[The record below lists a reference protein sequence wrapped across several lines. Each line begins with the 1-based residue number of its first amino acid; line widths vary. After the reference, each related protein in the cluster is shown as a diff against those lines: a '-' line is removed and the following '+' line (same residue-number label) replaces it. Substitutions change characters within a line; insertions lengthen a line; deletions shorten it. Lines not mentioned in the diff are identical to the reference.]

1 MLQTQSVDTATLELL
16 KSLQGKAYLKGFYL
30 AGGTGLALYFG
41 HRKSVDLDLFSN
53 FNFNASELLEQI
65 SQDFHFKI
73 YHTSTNTLKGSINQI
88 NVDIIAHRY
97 PFIANPVTSDNV
109 SLLSVEDILAM
120 KLNAIAVSGQ
130 RSKDF
135 IDLYFALPE
144 YSLDSLLQFYKQKY
158 DQGSVGHILK
168 SLVYFED
175 VDLVDWPVMLRD
187 NNLKWKNVTGKLEK
201 EVRQFITK

>member
-1 MLQTQSVDTATLELL
+1 M
-16 KSLQGKAYLKGFYL
+16 
-30 AGGTGLALYFG
+30 
-41 HRKSVDLDLFSN
+41 
-53 FNFNASELLEQI
+53 
-65 SQDFHFKI
+65 
-73 YHTSTNTLKGSINQI
+73 
-88 NVDIIAHRY
+88 
-97 PFIANPVTSDNV
+97 
-109 SLLSVEDILAM
+109 
-120 KLNAIAVSGQ
+120 SGQ

-144 YSLDSLLQFYKQKY
+144 YSLDALLQFYKQKY

-187 NNLKWKNVTGKLEK
+187 NNLKWKDVTGKLEK

>member
-1 MLQTQSVDTATLELL
+1 
-16 KSLQGKAYLKGFYL
+16 
-30 AGGTGLALYFG
+30 
-41 HRKSVDLDLFSN
+41 
-53 FNFNASELLEQI
+53 
-65 SQDFHFKI
+65 
-73 YHTSTNTLKGSINQI
+73 
-88 NVDIIAHRY
+88 
-97 PFIANPVTSDNV
+97 
-109 SLLSVEDILAM
+109 
-120 KLNAIAVSGQ
+120 VSGQ